1 METGMR
7 KLTVVAVCTVVLTS
21 VAVAQNNLET
31 KWHCAKAT
39 LEQAY
44 QVPDMSG
51 RSYGAAQG
59 SCSATSSKTGEKSGT
74 YTETTDTTKTSLVNH
89 GTFVVTMEDGDKTYY
104 SYSGMASPA
113 KKTAS
118 NKWKITGGS
127 GKYKAAKGVGTCSG
141 TLNDDGSSDWD
152 CTGTFAAGGQ

>member
-1 METGMR
+1 MR
-7 KLTVVAVCTVVLTS
+7 KMIVVAVLTIVFTS
-21 VAVAQNNLET
+21 LAIAQNNLET
-31 KWHCAKAT
+31 KWHCAKPT
-39 LEQAY
+39 SEQAY

-59 SCSATSSKTGEKSGT
+59 TCSATSSKTGEKTGT
-74 YTETTDTTKTSLVNH
+74 FTEATETTKTSLANH

-104 SYSGMASPA
+104 SYSGVASPA

-118 NKWKITGGS
+118 NKWKITGGT
-127 GKYKAAKGVGTCSG
+127 GKYKVAKGAGACSG

-152 CTGTFAAGGQ
+152 CSGTYTGGV